1 MKLLKSFLSII
12 FVLTFCLIS
21 VSDCSNPNDYTSQI
35 QQENTEAMLNYS
47 TKDEYKNHGYFE
59 LNCPSSLSYKI
70 AKTNFA
76 QFADCVL
83 VKSSSEI
90 TFDLNNSNCVSNTNN
105 SIFYNFKNAQAIS
118 GYSVNG
124 NFYNFNQLI
133 QTKLI
138 ANQDLIITENYENFD
153 VVGTFV
159 YCKTNETSNF
169 DISNMI
175 TTNSNELTS
184 NNNALL
190 FSYFSTEDLK
200 SCNANN
206 LKANCNS
213 TCSLTS
219 YKNIFRANFNIEVP
233 NDINSFT
240 AGIIIETESN
250 NFDFLILE
258 EVSNPTQNITF
269 STLLQKEYSIN
280 KITINL
286 TKSFY
291 DGTYKAK

>member
-1 MKLLKSFLSII
+1 MKLLKNFLSII

-21 VSDCSNPNDYTSQI
+21 VSDRSKPNDYTSQI
-35 QQENTEAMLNYS
+35 QKENTEAMLNYS

-59 LNCPSSLSYKI
+59 LNYPSSLSYKI
-70 AKTNFA
+70 EKTNLA

-83 VKSSSEI
+83 VKSGSEI

-118 GYSVNG
+118 GYSLNG
-124 NFYNFNQLI
+124 NSYNFGQLI
-133 QTKLI
+133 QTKII
-138 ANQDLIITENYENFD
+138 ANQDLTITENYENFE
-153 VVGTFV
+153 VVGVFV
-159 YCKTNETSNF
+159 YCNNETSNF
-169 DISNMI
+169 DINSMI
-175 TTNSNELTS
+175 TTNSNNVIS

-190 FSYFSTEDLK
+190 FSYISTEDLK
-200 SCNANN
+200 NFNTNN

-213 TCSLTS
+213 TCMLNP

-233 NDINSFT
+233 SDINSFT
-240 AGIIIETESN
+240 SGIIIETESN

-258 EVSNPTQNITF
+258 DVSNSTQDITF
-269 STLLQKEYSIN
+269 SNLLQKEYSIN

-291 DGTYKAK
+291 YDTYKAK